1 MEKEILNFIK
11 RRWIQDSNWLN
22 GNCLWFA
29 YILNKRFPQLQ
40 IYYLPIEG
48 HFICGVPQE
57 NEMSFFDWRGKI
69 IIEEEPILFESIKRE
84 DINYYN
90 RLIKDCLL

>member
-1 MEKEILNFIK
+1 MEEEILDFIN
-11 RRWIQDSNWLN
+11 RRWHGYAGWLD

-48 HFICGVPQE
+48 HFVCGVTIE
-57 NEMSFFDWRGKI
+57 NELLFFDWRGKI
-69 IIEEEPILFESIKRE
+69 IVEEEPLLFKDIKEE

-90 RLIKDCLL
+90 RLIRDCFL

>member
-1 MEKEILNFIK
+1 MEKEILDFIS
-11 RRWIQDSNWLN
+11 RRWEGYCNWLD

-29 YILNKRFPQLQ
+29 YILQKRFPQLQ

-48 HFICGVPQE
+48 HFVCGILQE
-57 NEMSFFDWRGKI
+57 NKMLFFDWRGKI
-69 IIEEEPILFESIKRE
+69 IVEEEPILFESIKKE